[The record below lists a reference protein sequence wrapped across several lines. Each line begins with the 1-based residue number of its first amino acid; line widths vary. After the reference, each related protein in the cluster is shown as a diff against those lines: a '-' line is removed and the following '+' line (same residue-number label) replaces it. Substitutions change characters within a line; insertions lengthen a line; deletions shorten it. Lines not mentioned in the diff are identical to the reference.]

1 MLKILEF
8 DDEAF
13 FYFLL
18 PPIVFASGFNMQRAN
33 FFKNFKTVMLFGV
46 LGTFV
51 AFFSFSAMTIYVKN
65 LGWMKQ
71 YDGAT
76 GEWSELHLTSPEC
89 MLMCS
94 LLCSSDVIAAV
105 SLLSFEQTPD
115 LYSIVFGE
123 GITNDAVS
131 IILFNTVMK
140 YTAVNTEIVASTPFK
155 IIGDFTLLGL
165 CSVSIGLL
173 FAIFAA
179 LFLKQFRLFSKNR
192 VHEML
197 CIFIFGYLAYVVSE
211 VFEQSGIISLLTS
224 AVFLAKY
231 AWFNL
236 SPQGKQS
243 SFIVFE
249 FLGFIAEAFVF
260 GYLGLTFFTFYE
272 MKWSPDLFFTEIIV
286 IILGRILGTL
296 GLMSIAKMC
305 GFVEKNINFKELVF
319 IWYAGMIRGAI
330 AFGLVLRI
338 DNSFENRGVI
348 VTTSLS
354 LVIFTTVFYGSTVG
368 ILAKCL
374 FKNDK
379 KDEIAPEEL
388 YS

>member
-1 MLKILEF
+1 M
-8 DDEAF
+8 
-13 FYFLL
+13 
-18 PPIVFASGFNMQRAN
+18 
-33 FFKNFKTVMLFGV
+33 
-46 LGTFV
+46 
-51 AFFSFSAMTIYVKN
+51 
-65 LGWMKQ
+65 
-71 YDGAT
+71 
-76 GEWSELHLTSPEC
+76 
-89 MLMCS
+89 
-94 LLCSSDVIAAV
+94 
-105 SLLSFEQTPD
+105 
-115 LYSIVFGE
+115 
-123 GITNDAVS
+123 
-131 IILFNTVMK
+131 
-140 YTAVNTEIVASTPFK
+140 
-155 IIGDFTLLGL
+155 
-165 CSVSIGLL
+165 
-173 FAIFAA
+173 
-179 LFLKQFRLFSKNR
+179 
-192 VHEML
+192 
-197 CIFIFGYLAYVVSE
+197 
-211 VFEQSGIISLLTS
+211 
-224 AVFLAKY
+224 
-231 AWFNL
+231 
-236 SPQGKQS
+236 
-243 SFIVFE
+243 
-249 FLGFIAEAFVF
+249 GFIAEAFVF

-272 MKWSPDLFFTEIIV
+272 MKWSPDLFFTEIVV